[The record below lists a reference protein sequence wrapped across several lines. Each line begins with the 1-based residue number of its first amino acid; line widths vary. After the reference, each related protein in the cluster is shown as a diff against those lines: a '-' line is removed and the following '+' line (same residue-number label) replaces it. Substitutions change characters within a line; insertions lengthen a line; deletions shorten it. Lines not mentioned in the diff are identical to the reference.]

1 MVTIKIL
8 CAILE
13 FAVHSLVQVF
23 KNGDSGRFGVF
34 EMCVSTSSIN
44 MVRLCVP
51 KPSTFGIARWSRALF
66 SISQAFHIL
75 I

>member
-34 EMCVSTSSIN
+34 EMCLDVFD
-44 MVRLCVP
+44 
-51 KPSTFGIARWSRALF
+51 KYG
-66 SISQAFHIL
+66 
-75 I
+75 